1 MIDSCLKE
9 FIKIRLDLKDYSMD
23 EQLRKYEI
31 LLKNCHEKNFKYFFL
46 INYQHAKL
54 LYKKAA
60 SMDTST
66 FANVNKA
73 LGVLEVAKKQFKRA
87 EDCATKAAKKYG
99 YGHGKDDKVIN
110 LKQAIE
116 KKDYSYKSQQSILNA
131 GNVIEEIMET
141 EEYKETSEIQENED
155 LVDVLQEAVDLL

>member
-1 MIDSCLKE
+1 
-9 FIKIRLDLKDYSMD
+9 
-23 EQLRKYEI
+23 
-31 LLKNCHEKNFKYFFL
+31 
-46 INYQHAKL
+46 
-54 LYKKAA
+54 
-60 SMDTST
+60 MDTST

>member
-1 MIDSCLKE
+1 
-9 FIKIRLDLKDYSMD
+9 MD

-54 LYKKAA
+54 FYKKAA

-66 FANVNKA
+66 YANVNKA

-87 EDCATKAAKKYG
+87 EDCATKAAQKYG

-110 LKQAIE
+110 LKQAME
-116 KKDYSYKSQQSILNA
+116 KKEYSYKSQQSILNA
-131 GNVIEEIMET
+131 EYVIEDIMER
-141 EEYKETSEIQENED
+141 EEYKEISEIQEDED
-155 LVDVLQEAVDLL
+155 VVIELQDAVDQL